1 MRTIR
6 RHGLRLVLVFGV
18 LLGASA
24 ESAAN
29 GRLRGEVTDLSGGV
43 LPGVTVVVSRPGGP
57 VLATTAT
64 DERGRY
70 ELPGLPEGDLTLTF
84 TLDGFETSTVRIA
97 VVPGSEATVVERLR
111 LARVTEEVVVY
122 GSAPEAPV
130 ETRTAYI
137 LPPRRRPTPLPPEQL
152 ESICRPSRV
161 ATEDEPVGRIT
172 AHRYEHGRTLYVKG
186 DEVVIDAGLGHGVD
200 VGRNL
205 LVVRRFPIDRHAPI
219 VEFVEQAAGVVQVVE
234 AGELVSTAAVVHAC
248 GEVRE
253 GDVLTAFVP
262 LPVHQ
267 PEPPEE
273 PIYDEAARVLFADAG
288 QLLGAPRRFLVID
301 KGGNQGIRRGQRMTL
316 FRRSDPDGFPVVLGD
331 AVVIAVQSESATIR
345 VDRATDA
352 IALGD
357 WAAPQR

>member
-1 MRTIR
+1 
-6 RHGLRLVLVFGV
+6 
-18 LLGASA
+18 
-24 ESAAN
+24 
-29 GRLRGEVTDLSGGV
+29 
-43 LPGVTVVVSRPGGP
+43 
-57 VLATTAT
+57 
-64 DERGRY
+64 
-70 ELPGLPEGDLTLTF
+70 
-84 TLDGFETSTVRIA
+84 
-97 VVPGSEATVVERLR
+97 
-111 LARVTEEVVVY
+111 
-122 GSAPEAPV
+122 
-130 ETRTAYI
+130 
-137 LPPRRRPTPLPPEQL
+137 L

-273 PIYDEAARVLFADAG
+273 PIYDEA
-288 QLLGAPRRFLVID
+288 
-301 KGGNQGIRRGQRMTL
+301 
-316 FRRSDPDGFPVVLGD
+316 
-331 AVVIAVQSESATIR
+331 
-345 VDRATDA
+345 
-352 IALGD
+352 
-357 WAAPQR
+357 